1 MYNGYAKPNIML
13 RRQYLTKCYE
23 NCKECFNTLGKF
35 GVHISMVPMV
45 PTPFHTIHV
54 DHLGAFVTSM
64 KGNKYLLL
72 IVDGFTKFTL
82 IEPVRDTTSC

>member
-1 MYNGYAKPNIML
+1 MF
-13 RRQYLTKCYE
+13 QH
-23 NCKECFNTLGKF
+23 TLGKF

-82 IEPVRDTTSC
+82 IEPVCDHLPVTR